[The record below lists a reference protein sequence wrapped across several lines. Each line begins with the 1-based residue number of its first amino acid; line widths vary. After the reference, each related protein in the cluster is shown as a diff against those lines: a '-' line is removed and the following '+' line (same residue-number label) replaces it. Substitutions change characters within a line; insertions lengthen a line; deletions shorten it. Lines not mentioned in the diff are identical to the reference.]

1 MALGAFLA
9 GLVVA
14 RSEFSV
20 RAASEALPMRDAFAV
35 LFFVSV
41 GMLLDPLQVLDEPR
55 LIVAT
60 LAIVLVGKPL
70 AALAIIAA
78 ASGIRCG
85 SALAVAVA
93 LAQIGEFSFIV
104 ANLGA
109 SARRR
114 ARRPRPTRSS
124 PARSPRSRS
133 IRCSTGWS
141 TRLSTWWSG
150 VGNGPVPADGQPAA
164 AAIGRHQAV
173 VVGYGPV
180 GRTVTR
186 LLRENEIAPTVV
198 ELNMDTVQDLKGSG
212 IRAVY
217 GDAGHLAT
225 LEQAGARHAR
235 SVIFTV
241 SGMRAAEESIRLVR
255 ELNPRVQILA
265 RTAYLKERDA
275 LRKAG
280 ADQVFSGEGEV
291 ALTLTESILASLG
304 ATAEQIDRERARVHG
319 EIN

>member
-1 MALGAFLA
+1 MQVLEQPLLLGAA
-9 GLVVA
+9 
-14 RSEFSV
+14 
-20 RAASEALPMRDAFAV
+20 
-35 LFFVSV
+35 
-41 GMLLDPLQVLDEPR
+41 
-55 LIVAT
+55 

-70 AALAIIAA
+70 AAL
-78 ASGIRCG
+78 GITLAFGYPLRV
-85 SALAVAVA
+85 SLAVAVA
-93 LAQIGEFSFIV
+93 LAQVGEFSFIV

-109 SARRR
+109 SLGVI
-114 ARRPRPTRSS
+114 S
-124 PARSPRSRS
+124 PAATNTLIACAIAS
-133 IRCSTGWS
+133 ITLNPLLY
-141 TRLSTWWSG
+141 RLVDPVATWWAG
-150 VGNGPVPADGQPAA
+150 AGNGQPATERAGA
-164 AAIGRHQAV
+164 ADADRRHQAV

-198 ELNMDTVQDLKGSG
+198 ELNMDTVKDLKASG

-217 GDAGHLAT
+217 GDANHLAT
-225 LEQAGARHAR
+225 LEEAGARHAR

-291 ALTLTESILASLG
+291 ALTLTESILAGLG

-319 EIN
+319 ELN